1 MILTF
6 RTRSSEPQR
15 ARGISPIP
23 CIRFSSGVRVPE
35 SRWSMMPK
43 SRALIFPNAKI
54 FISRTDAD
62 ALELKGANI
71 IRADYTDGPYHN
83 FDRSQKIADS

>member
-1 MILTF
+1 
-6 RTRSSEPQR
+6 
-15 ARGISPIP
+15 
-23 CIRFSSGVRVPE
+23 
-35 SRWSMMPK
+35 MMPK